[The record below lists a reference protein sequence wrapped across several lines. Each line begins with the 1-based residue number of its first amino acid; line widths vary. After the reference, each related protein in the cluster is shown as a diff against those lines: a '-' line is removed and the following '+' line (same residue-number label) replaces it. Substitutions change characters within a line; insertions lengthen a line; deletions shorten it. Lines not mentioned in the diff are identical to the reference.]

1 MRFPEEFSK
10 GNEISKLL
18 QKTFSK
24 DELDGLAR
32 EVGFVQKERKF
43 TGHTF
48 AQLCIQGVSQ
58 EGLAASLTELCA
70 TAQALGVEVVRQS
83 LDGRFTGVAA
93 AFMEA
98 VLARC
103 VRMSL
108 GEQLGLLSMGCFS
121 GIYLQDATLCQL
133 PPRLKPLF
141 RGSAG
146 GASEAGIKVDA
157 MFELTAGEWKLH
169 FKDAASADTGGAL
182 LSVPQ
187 GSLWLRDLGYFQ
199 LGDLGRI
206 HAQGAHFV
214 SRYKSNG
221 LLYAADGRGGAL
233 DLPKCAAQLRE
244 GECLDQ
250 QLLAGKDVRL
260 PVRFIMQKLPKKAAD
275 AKRQR
280 LCQEARRKGRKV
292 TPAQLELCGVSM
304 YVTNL
309 PKGQWAAQ
317 QVAAIYAIRWQI
329 EVMFKAWKTILKVG
343 RACPMKPFRFLCLMY
358 GQMAWA
364 LLNCKVFSWFKIVV
378 WNECRAELSEL
389 KGMKI
394 LATQSALLKEALAK
408 VSGAAF
414 RKYLDGCYSAMCRL
428 AIKQPRKNNESI
440 LFQ

>member
-10 GNEISKLL
+10 GKEISELL
-18 QKTFSK
+18 QKAFSK
-24 DELDGLAR
+24 EDLDGLAR
-32 EVGFVQKERKF
+32 YTGFVQKERKL
-43 TGHTF
+43 TGHSF

-58 EGLAASLTELCA
+58 EGLAASLTELCG
-70 TAQALGVEVVRQS
+70 TAQSLGVEMVRQS
-83 LDGRFTGVAA
+83 LDGRFTAAAA

-98 VLARC
+98 VLGRC

-108 GEQLGLLSMGCFS
+108 GEQLGLLTMGGFT
-121 GIYLQDATLCQL
+121 GIYLQDATLWQL
-133 PPRLKPLF
+133 PPRLSPLF

-146 GASEAGIKVDA
+146 GASGAGIKVDA
-157 MFELTAGEWKLH
+157 MFELTAGDWKLQ
-169 FKDAASADTGGAL
+169 FKDAASADTGAAL
-182 LSVPQ
+182 LSVPR

-221 LLYAADGRGGAL
+221 LLYPAEGRGPAL
-233 DLPKCAAQLRE
+233 DLPACAARLRE
-244 GECLDQ
+244 GECLDL

-280 LCQEARRKGRKV
+280 LRQEARRKGRAV
-292 TPAQLELCGVSM
+292 TQGQLDLCGVSM

-309 PKGQWAAQ
+309 LKGQWPPQ

-329 EVMFKAWKTILKVG
+329 EVMFKTWKSILKVG
-343 RACPMKPFRFLCLMY
+343 RACPMKPCRFLCLLY
-358 GQMAWA
+358 GQMVWA
-364 LLNCKVFSWFKIVV
+364 LLNCKLFSWFKVIV
-378 WNECRAELSEL
+378 WNGCRAELSEL

-408 VSGAAF
+408 NSGALF
-414 RKYLDGCYSAMCRL
+414 REYLRGCYSALCRL
-428 AIKQPRKNNESI
+428 AIKHPRKNNESI